1 MTMTIKRR
9 SILQA
14 AALGAAGA
22 SLPLG
27 QLLAQAR
34 DSVTIAWP
42 TDVPSW
48 DPNQRTVPDA
58 QPIYKLVFDQPIFQQ
73 PDLTFGPGLFKTW
86 KLSDDGLA
94 FEVEMRDDVTF
105 HDGSKMTAEDFRYS
119 FYERVQAKHA
129 IDVANIWRR
138 VTDIEVHSPT
148 KATMRFGSPYP
159 TAAPWLG
166 FMASYIVP
174 KAYMERVGVEGFR
187 EKPIGS
193 GPYRLVEYQLNSR
206 MVLERNDAY
215 WGPKPELRR
224 IIVNVVRD
232 PAARAAAVESG
243 QADVT
248 VNVTVRDAER
258 LARVP
263 TLEAELV
270 PITRLV
276 LLQCRNTGVF
286 NDENVRLAAHHAI
299 DKTALSRAIYGG
311 AAVPLSAPV
320 TPGAPSFEPDFKFD
334 FDVAKAQQLLARSG
348 FNPQNP
354 AKLKMFTTNGHFS
367 GDFDVARAIAQM
379 WRRVGIEAEVEVIEY
394 AKYFELN
401 RGNQLPEVTVY
412 SWDNATGDPEI
423 YAGYMLNPNLP
434 FSAWKEE
441 EIGKMVTAL
450 FATTD
455 FAKRIEGYKA
465 LQRHA
470 VNKGA
475 TIPLLQSI
483 ITVARRKPLQ
493 MTKYGNGWVLG
504 STMKWG

>member
-1 MTMTIKRR
+1 
-9 SILQA
+9 
-14 AALGAAGA
+14 
-22 SLPLG
+22 
-27 QLLAQAR
+27 
-34 DSVTIAWP
+34 
-42 TDVPSW
+42 
-48 DPNQRTVPDA
+48 
-58 QPIYKLVFDQPIFQQ
+58 
-73 PDLTFGPGLFKTW
+73 
-86 KLSDDGLA
+86 
-94 FEVEMRDDVTF
+94 
-105 HDGSKMTAEDFRYS
+105 
-119 FYERVQAKHA
+119 
-129 IDVANIWRR
+129 
-138 VTDIEVHSPT
+138 
-148 KATMRFGSPYP
+148 
-159 TAAPWLG
+159 
-166 FMASYIVP
+166 
-174 KAYMERVGVEGFR
+174 MERVGVDGFR
-187 EKPIGS
+187 EKPIGT

-232 PAARAAAVESG
+232 PAARAAAIESG

-258 LARVP
+258 LSRVP
-263 TLEAELV
+263 ALEAELM

-286 NDENVRLAAHHAI
+286 LDENVRLAAHHAI
-299 DKTALSRAIYGG
+299 DKAALSRAIYGG

-320 TPGAPSFEPDFKFD
+320 TPGAPSFEPDFTFD

-348 FNPQNP
+348 FTPQNP
-354 AKLKMFTTNGHFS
+354 AKLKMFTTNGHFA

-379 WRRVGIEAEVEVIEY
+379 WRRIGIEAEVEVIEY

-441 EIGKMVTAL
+441 EIGAMVRDL

-455 FAKRIEGYKA
+455 YAKRIEGYKR

-483 ITVARRKPLQ
+483 ITLARRKPLQ